1 MTYFHSL
8 CASAVDNVVE
18 VSLRDRA
25 SKFWAFLQQIFQSR
39 VWLWIF
45 GTSVHWRILL
55 NQLEKKLAHLQ
66 VICSCFDP
74 KHLGIWCFPWRCG
87 DVIRWKFQLSLMLQ
101 RKAWKLN
108 SNVLEE
114 SEQRGQIKR
123 IQQLFIWRFTH
134 LCDDVGKLSG
144 DFWTSRSCQC
154 YHLLEYSWPSSSR
167 CVATVIEEY
176 VEQELFI
183 LVFLR
188 IIWIKKSLEK
198 NGKLCMEKRWIA
210 LYTLFIMKYSSVSNW
225 VLIGTG
231 FRQKADASFQ
241 GWAE

>member
-1 MTYFHSL
+1 MPLQWIKQWRCHRET
-8 CASAVDNVVE
+8 E
-18 VSLRDRA
+18 RA
-25 SKFWAFLQQIFQSR
+25 NSEHFFSKYTKAECNYDF
-39 VWLWIF
+39 F
-45 GTSVHWRILL
+45 GTNVHWRVVL
-55 NQLEKKLAHLQ
+55 NQLEKKLAHLR
-66 VICSCFDP
+66 VICSCFDS

-108 SNVLEE
+108 SNVLKE

-134 LCDDVGKLSG
+134 LCDDVGKLSD
-144 DFWTSRSCQC
+144 DFWTYRPCQC
-154 YHLLEYSWPSSSR
+154 YHLLESSWPSSAR

-183 LVFLR
+183 LVFLW

-198 NGKLCMEKRWIA
+198 MASCARRRGELLC
-210 LYTLFIMKYSSVSNW
+210 THYSLWNIHLS
-225 VLIGTG
+225 LIE
-231 FRQKADASFQ
+231 S
-241 GWAE
+241 